1 MSNVAPELWTALGAA
16 LAIFLS
22 AAGAC
27 YASAHAGIFAVRF
40 NSELY
45 LKSFF
50 PIVIAG
56 VLAIYGA
63 IIGVLLAFKLN
74 GTDAVSQQT
83 AHNYFAAGLAVGTA
97 CLCSGGGIGIF
108 LKEYSRLSGSSVR
121 RVYSGPETQ
130 SLLSNE
136 QNPQNQCPAQN
147 NMILSHVNMS
157 EGFNFWSLIIVLVF
171 MEAIGLYGLVVA
183 LFFIGE

>member
-1 MSNVAPELWTALGAA
+1 MTNVAPELWTALGAA
-16 LAIFLS
+16 LGVFLS

-40 NSELY
+40 NSELS

-50 PIVIAG
+50 PIIISG

-74 GTDAVSQQT
+74 DPDDISQQA
-83 AHNYFAAGLAVGTA
+83 AHNYFAAGLAVGSA
-97 CLCSGGGIGIF
+97 CLCSGGGIGLF
-108 LKEYSRLSGSSVR
+108 MKEYSRLSGSSAR
-121 RVYSGPETQ
+121 KLYSSPETQ

-136 QNPQNQCPAQN
+136 QSQQNQSPVQHH
-147 NMILSHVNMS
+147 MILSHVNMS
-157 EGFNFWSLIIVLVF
+157 EGFNFWSLILVLVF

-183 LFFIGE
+183 LFFIGR